1 MFFYCVQIVEI
12 LSQSFFDVLKLGISW
27 AKNGKNGSQIEAP
40 VPMVFL
46 ICPEGNI
53 LSQSLLVMSQS
64 WAFFGPKIAS
74 LGLKLRWVSQ
84 WYFVNVQKVEKLSQS
99 YFVMS
104 QSWAF
109 FGPKIAS
116 LGLKLRWVSQWYF
129 VNVQKVEK
137 LSQSFFC
144 YVPKL
149 AIFWTKNGTNG
160 SQSEVR
166 VPMTFILSPKGS
178 RFCPN

>member
-1 MFFYCVQIVEI
+1 MSQCFLLCPDCRNSVPKFFCY
-12 LSQSFFDVLKLGISW
+12 VLKLGISW

-40 VPMVFL
+40 VPMAFL

-53 LSQSLLVMSQS
+53 LSQSLL
-64 WAFFGPKIAS
+64 
-74 LGLKLRWVSQ
+74 
-84 WYFVNVQKVEKLSQS
+84 
-99 YFVMS
+99 VMS

-166 VPMTFILSPKGS
+166 VPMTFILSPKCS